1 MSDPAAQSPDCP
13 QGPRLA
19 AAGVRSYF
27 VLVER
32 RENRRIA
39 MQQAPERDEDPG
51 ETARIEQAAWIAA
64 MIEAERERAL
74 DAWLARE
81 AEIRAGF

>member
-1 MSDPAAQSPDCP
+1 MQHSPD
-13 QGPRLA
+13 
-19 AAGVRSYF
+19 
-27 VLVER
+27 
-32 RENRRIA
+32 
-39 MQQAPERDEDPG
+39 RDEDAG

-81 AEIRAGF
+81 AGF